1 MTRFTWRPGD
11 FGPPRFG
18 LKQDQWNRLVLLYE
32 DVQTGAR
39 TEWPPEYIPPHWH
52 LMKHL
57 VSTGRVNDE

>member
-1 MTRFTWRPGD
+1 
-11 FGPPRFG
+11 
-18 LKQDQWNRLVLLYE
+18 LLYE

-57 VSTGRVNDE
+57 VSTGRVNEWKV